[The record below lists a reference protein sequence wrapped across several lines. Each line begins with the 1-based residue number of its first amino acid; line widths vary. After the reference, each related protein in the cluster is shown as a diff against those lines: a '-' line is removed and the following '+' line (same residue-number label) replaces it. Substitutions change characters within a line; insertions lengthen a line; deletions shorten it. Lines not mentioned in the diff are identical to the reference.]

1 MHPAPSVIIFTV
13 FSGLGFGM
21 LAWMGFG
28 YPDVTGWNAFG
39 YFFIAYAMAVGGL
52 VSSTFHLGNPK
63 NAMKAFSQW
72 RTSWLSREAWMAV
85 ISLSVLGLFAAAAV
99 FMDVSIPPIGW
110 VGAVLAMIT
119 VYTTSMMYAQLK
131 TVPRWNHPSTS
142 LLFLLYALSGGAI
155 MTGQNFYAGILLV
168 VTGLVQLF
176 VWVAG
181 DSRFGDRGHT
191 METATGLGMIGK
203 VRMYEPPHSG
213 TNYLLDEMV
222 YVIGRKHAQKLRS
235 IAFVLGFVIPA
246 LVLLAFPS
254 TYVVSIVALLS
265 HIAGVLTQ
273 RWLFFAEAEHVVGLY
288 YDKR

>member
-28 YPDVTGWNAFG
+28 HPDVTGWTAFG
-39 YFFIAYAMAVGGL
+39 YFFIAYALAGGGL
-52 VSSTFHLGNPK
+52 ISSTFHLGNPK
-63 NAMKAFSQW
+63 NALKAFTQW
-72 RTSWLSREAWMAV
+72 RTSWLSREAWMS
-85 ISLSVLGLFAAAAV
+85 IITMTVLGLYALAAI
-99 FMDVSIPPIGW
+99 FMDMTVGPLGWIG
-110 VGAVLAMIT
+110 ALMALFT

-131 TVPRWNHPSTS
+131 TVPRWNHPTTS
-142 LLFLLYALSGGAI
+142 ALFILYALSGGAI
-155 MTGQNFYAGILLV
+155 LSREPTYAGILLV
-168 VTGLVQLF
+168 VTGLLQMY

-181 DSRFGDRGHT
+181 DSRFGERGHT
-191 METATGLGMIGK
+191 METATGLGKMGK
-203 VRMYEPPHSG
+203 VRMYEGPHTG

-222 YVIGRKHAQKLRS
+222 YVVARKHAQKLRV
-235 IAFVLGFVIPA
+235 IALILAFIIPVLTLLSLQPTYFSTILA
-246 LVLLAFPS
+246 LV
-254 TYVVSIVALLS
+254 S